1 MIICLVALAVVVAFA
16 WPHLRAGSRVLTPT
30 GERVVGRVGGPLRP
44 LLAPFSAVRRGLRRA
59 LRPATR
65 TMGGPARAAG
75 RRLGSV
81 LEPVVRA
88 VEEGS
93 TVSPRPVAGP
103 PATVTGLPATVAG
116 PAATGAE
123 QPLPEAAA
131 SPSAPPAPLVPWLAT
146 GQAAPREGRPGAVR
160 PAEVTPSRLSS
171 YGHLDRRRSSRST
184 EPVVPAA
191 PRPAHGQRTGPTEH
205 GGHQQH
211 PAPVAEERPEELQP
225 FRRRRGRPGDHS
237 SLTRR

>member
-1 MIICLVALAVVVAFA
+1 MIICLVALAVVAAFA

-44 LLAPFSAVRRGLRRA
+44 LLAPFSAVRRFLRRA

-93 TVSPRPVAGP
+93 TVPPRPAAGS
-103 PATVTGLPATVAG
+103 PATVPG
-116 PAATGAE
+116 PPATGAE
-123 QPLPEAAA
+123 QSLHEAAA
-131 SPSAPPAPLVPWLAT
+131 LPSGPPVPLLPWLAT
-146 GQAAPREGRPGAVR
+146 GQAAPGEGRPGARR
-160 PAEVTPSRLSS
+160 PAEGTPSRLSS

-191 PRPAHGQRTGPTEH
+191 PRPAHGQRTGPAER
-205 GGHQQH
+205 GGHQQ
-211 PAPVAEERPEELQP
+211 PAAPVAEERPAELQP
-225 FRRRRGRPGDHS
+225 FRRRRGHPGDHS
-237 SLTRR
+237 SLARR